1 MQYTVQYT
9 GKMYNIQ
16 YNVQIMYSYVFM
28 SRNEVVANNKSEKRR
43 QLISLLSTVYNAGVK
58 DGIYFV

>member
-1 MQYTVQYT
+1 MKYISLV
-9 GKMYNIQ
+9 
-16 YNVQIMYSYVFM
+16 MYSYVFM